1 MKVLHLVH
9 QYLPESVG
17 GTELYTEALAQA
29 LAERGW
35 QSAVFYRSYRAGS
48 QLVVD
53 AAAPVSTYAAS
64 GGVLDPALRF
74 LATWRHPQLHAHWES
89 ALDSFRPD
97 LVHVQHLMGLPL
109 SLLAVL
115 RERSIPYLVTLL
127 DYWWLCANANL
138 LTNHG
143 HQRCGGPRAS
153 LNCTRCVVARSGSP
167 LAWGAS
173 PALWG
178 LLVDRNRQLRS
189 ALAEAAALLAPSEFV
204 RSWYASQGA
213 GTPQLVRWGVLP
225 LGEEVSP
232 PQLDSSQL
240 NLLYVGGLAPNK
252 GVHVLLAA
260 LRKVVGRVRLV
271 VAGDETSDPGY
282 VAELHQLADSRV
294 HFVGRLN
301 RRQVW
306 EQMKGADAVLV
317 PSLWHET
324 FCLVA
329 HEALA
334 AGTPVVASALGALQ
348 ETVQDGV
355 NGFLL
360 APGDLLAW
368 QEALQHWVDERQ
380 RLRSLRATVTPPRQ
394 FLQHVEQ
401 VESIYRAQL
410 GERP

>member
-29 LAERGW
+29 LSERGW
-35 QSAVFYRSYRAGS
+35 QSAVFYRSYRPGS

-64 GGVLDPALRF
+64 VGALNPALRF
-74 LATWRHPQLHAHWES
+74 LATWRHPQLHAHWEA

-115 RERSIPYLVTLL
+115 RERRIPYLVTLL

-178 LLVDRNRQLRS
+178 C
-189 ALAEAAALLAPSEFV
+189 
-204 RSWYASQGA
+204 
-213 GTPQLVRWGVLP
+213 
-225 LGEEVSP
+225 
-232 PQLDSSQL
+232 SS
-240 NLLYVGGLAPNK
+240 
-252 GVHVLLAA
+252 
-260 LRKVVGRVRLV
+260 
-271 VAGDETSDPGY
+271 T
-282 VAELHQLADSRV
+282 
-294 HFVGRLN
+294 
-301 RRQVW
+301 
-306 EQMKGADAVLV
+306 
-317 PSLWHET
+317 
-324 FCLVA
+324 
-329 HEALA
+329 
-334 AGTPVVASALGALQ
+334 
-348 ETVQDGV
+348 
-355 NGFLL
+355 
-360 APGDLLAW
+360 
-368 QEALQHWVDERQ
+368 
-380 RLRSLRATVTPPRQ
+380 ATVSCATR
-394 FLQHVEQ
+394 
-401 VESIYRAQL
+401 
-410 GERP
+410 

>member
-1 MKVLHLVH
+1 
-9 QYLPESVG
+9 
-17 GTELYTEALAQA
+17 
-29 LAERGW
+29 
-35 QSAVFYRSYRAGS
+35 
-48 QLVVD
+48 
-53 AAAPVSTYAAS
+53 
-64 GGVLDPALRF
+64 
-74 LATWRHPQLHAHWES
+74 
-89 ALDSFRPD
+89 
-97 LVHVQHLMGLPL
+97 MGLPL

-115 RERSIPYLVTLL
+115 RERRIPYLVTLL

-138 LTNHG
+138 LTNHA
-143 HQRCGGPRAS
+143 HQRCGGPRAG

-167 LAWGAS
+167 LAWGVS

-178 LLVDRNRQLRS
+178 MLVDRNRQLRS

-204 RSWYASQGA
+204 RSWYAGQGA
-213 GTPQLVRWGVLP
+213 GTPQLVRWGVIP
-225 LGEEVSP
+225 FGEEVSI

-260 LRKVVGRVRLV
+260 LRKVVGRVQLV

-282 VAELHQLADSRV
+282 VAELHQLADTRV
-294 HFVGRLN
+294 RFVGRLN

-306 EQMKGADAVLV
+306 EQMKGADAVMV

-334 AGTPVVASALGALQ
+334 AGTPVVASALGALL

-360 APGDLLAW
+360 SPGDVLAW
-368 QEALQHWVDERQ
+368 QQALQCWVDERQ

-394 FLQHVEQ
+394 FLQHVEE

-410 GERP
+410 EDRP